1 MNELK
6 SLILRLTEDC
16 DLCCAY
22 CYADASPGGETMT
35 PETACRA
42 LELACPPG
50 GSLRV
55 QFTGGEPLL
64 AWETLSAVADFG
76 KRTGR
81 RLSLSIQT
89 NGTLLT
95 EERCRALLALPCGV
109 GVSLDGPGA
118 LNGCRRFPDGSP
130 SYEAA
135 LAGIRRLGAAGGQCN
150 LTAVVTAQNAEKLEL
165 LADLALTLGNV
176 RGVGLDL
183 FRPLGRGAEAELAPH
198 LEALRR
204 GLRAL
209 VRKTLALERA
219 GIPFHLRELDRWRSR
234 RQSGGGP
241 VYCYAQTELS
251 LAVDARGD
259 LWPCSSLAGLP
270 AYRLGNLRDGLPE
283 GERRFPALAAP
294 PDCKNC
300 GRFSLCGGGCPAGRL
315 GGRPAPLACVMQ
327 EVISEIMTGEESQ

>member
-1 MNELK
+1 MTELK
-6 SLILRLTEDC
+6 SLVLRLTEGC
-16 DLCCAY
+16 DLACAY
-22 CYADASPGGETMT
+22 CYAGSVPGGEVMT

-42 LELACPPG
+42 IELACPAG
-50 GSLRV
+50 GRLRV

-64 AWETLSAVADFG
+64 ARETLRAAADFG
-76 KRTGR
+76 RKTGR
-81 RLSLSIQT
+81 RLTMAIQT

-95 EERCRALLALPCGV
+95 EDRCRELLALPCAV
-109 GVSLDGPGA
+109 GVSLDGPGTM
-118 LNGCRRFPDGSP
+118 NGCRRYPDGSP
-130 SYEAA
+130 SGEDV
-135 LAGIRRLGAAGGQCN
+135 LAGIRRLGALGGRCS
-150 LTAVVTAQNAEKLEL
+150 LTAVVTAQNAERLEL

-183 FRPLGRGAEAELAPH
+183 FRPLGRGAAAELAPDP
-198 LEALRR
+198 EVLRR

-219 GIPFHLRELDRWRSR
+219 GIPFRLRELDRWRSR
-234 RQSGGGP
+234 QNSGGAP
-241 VYCYAQTELS
+241 AYCYAQTALS

-270 AYRLGNLRDGLPE
+270 AFRLGNLRDGLPE
-283 GERRFPALAAP
+283 GERALPQLEAP
-294 PDCKNC
+294 PACRAC

-327 EVISEIMTGEESQ
+327 EVISEIMTGEECR

>member
-1 MNELK
+1 MTELK

-16 DLCCAY
+16 NLSCAY
-22 CYADASPGGETMT
+22 CYADASPGGEIMT

-50 GSLRV
+50 GRLRI

-64 AWETLSAVADFG
+64 AWETLLVVADFG

-95 EERCRALLALPCGV
+95 AERCKALLALPCAV
-109 GVSLDGPGA
+109 GVSLDGPGD
-118 LNGCRRFPDGSP
+118 LNGCRCFPDGSP
-130 SYEAA
+130 SYAAA
-135 LAGIRRLGAAGGQCN
+135 LEGIHRLGAAGGRCN
-150 LTAVVTAQNAEKLEL
+150 LTAVVTAGNAEHLEL

-183 FRPLGRGAEAELAPH
+183 FRPLGRGAGADLAPDP
-198 LEALRR
+198 EALLR

-234 RQSGGGP
+234 RKTGGGP
-241 VYCYAQTELS
+241 VYCYAQTDLS
-251 LAVDARGD
+251 LAVDFRGD

-270 AYRLGNLRDGLPE
+270 DYRLGNLRDGLPK
-283 GERRFPALAAP
+283 GARAISALGAP
-294 PDCKNC
+294 PACQAC
-300 GRFSLCGGGCPAGRL
+300 SRFSLCGGGCPAGRL
-315 GGRPAPLACVMQ
+315 GGRPAPLTCVMQ
-327 EVISEIMTGEESQ
+327 EIIAEIMTGEECQ

>member
-1 MNELK
+1 MTELQ

-16 DLCCAY
+16 NLNCAY
-22 CYADASPGGETMT
+22 CYADAGPGGEQMT

-64 AWETLSAVADFG
+64 AWETISAAADFAR
-76 KRTGR
+76 RTGR
-81 RLSLSIQT
+81 RLSMSIQT

-95 EERCRALLALPCGV
+95 TARCKALLALPCAV
-109 GVSLDGPGA
+109 GVSLDGPGS
-118 LNGCRRFPDGSP
+118 LNGCRRFPDGTS
-130 SYEAA
+130 SYEAVE
-135 LAGIRRLGAAGGQCN
+135 AGIRCLGAAGGRCN
-150 LTAVVTAQNAEKLEL
+150 LTAVVTAQNAERLAL

-183 FRPLGRGAEAELAPH
+183 FRPLGLGKAAELAPDP
-198 LEALRR
+198 EALRR
-204 GLRAL
+204 GVRAL
-209 VRKTLALERA
+209 VRKTLTLEQA

-234 RQSGGGP
+234 RKNGGGRF
-241 VYCYAQTELS
+241 YCYAQTDLS

-283 GERRFPALAAP
+283 GERVFPALAAP
-294 PDCKNC
+294 PACQRC

>member
-1 MNELK
+1 MSELR

-16 DLCCAY
+16 NLRCAY
-22 CYADASPGGETMT
+22 CYADASPGGETMA

-42 LELACPPG
+42 VELACPPG
-50 GSLRV
+50 GRLRI

-64 AWETLSAVADFG
+64 AWDTVSAVAELG
-76 KRTGR
+76 RRTGR

-118 LNGCRRFPDGSP
+118 MNGCRRFPQGSP
-130 SYEAA
+130 SHEEA
-135 LAGIRRLGAAGGQCN
+135 LEGIRRLGAAGGRCN
-150 LTAVVTAQNAEKLEL
+150 LTAVVTAQNAEHLEL

-183 FRPLGRGAEAELAPH
+183 FRPLGRGAGAELAPDP
-198 LEALRR
+198 EALRR

-209 VRKTLALERA
+209 VRKTLALEQA
-219 GIPFHLRELDRWRSR
+219 GIPFRLRELDRWRDR
-234 RQSGGGP
+234 RKSGGGP
-241 VYCYAQTELS
+241 FYCYAQTALS
-251 LAVDARGD
+251 LAADARGD
-259 LWPCSSLAGLP
+259 LWPCSSLAGIP

-283 GERRFPALAAP
+283 GERAFPALAAP
-294 PDCKNC
+294 ADCRSC

-315 GGRPAPLACVMQ
+315 GGRPAPLTCVMQ
-327 EVISEIMTGEESQ
+327 EVISEIMTGEEIR